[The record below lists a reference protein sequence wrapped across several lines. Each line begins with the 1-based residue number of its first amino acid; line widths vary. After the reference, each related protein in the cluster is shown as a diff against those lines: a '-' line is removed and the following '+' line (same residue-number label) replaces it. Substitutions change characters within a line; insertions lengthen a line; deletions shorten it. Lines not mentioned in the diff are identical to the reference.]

1 MTIEHK
7 QISVIL
13 IDKMGSDKRVT
24 NVARTSFNKWLPED
38 EPLTERDTGLLAYLA
53 TGLKAPERN
62 DWKKRAK
69 AHTHWAPFAHCFL
82 TMRCCVPIFLARQL
96 VKHQIGL
103 VWSEESRRYIKDE
116 VAIYVPEVVH
126 KAPENAK
133 QGASSERHTSYVW
146 HEYPQDEDG
155 YTDNLHT
162 YVGVDYGA
170 EEVIALASEEAVQSY
185 YDLLNAGVAPEEA
198 RMVLPQN
205 AMVNYIWSGS
215 LLAFNRVYQQRI
227 DGHAQKTGAQEF
239 AEKLGTILYENFPE
253 SMKAL
258 NDV

>member
-7 QISVIL
+7 QISVSL

-53 TGLKAPERN
+53 TGLPASERN
-62 DWKKRAK
+62 DWEKRAK
-69 AHTHWAPFAHCFL
+69 AHTHWSPFAHCFL
-82 TMRCCVPIFLARQL
+82 TIRCSVPIFLARQL

-103 VWSEESRRYIKDE
+103 VWSEESRRYIKDD
-116 VAIYVPEVVH
+116 VYLYVPEVIH
-126 KAPENAK
+126 KAPESAK
-133 QGASSERHTSYVW
+133 QGASKEAHTSIVSK
-146 HEYPQDEDG
+146 QAKFGG
-155 YTDNLHT
+155 YDKDALNYISDSTS
-162 YVGVDYGA
+162 YSVDD
-170 EEVIALASEEAVQSY
+170 Y
-185 YDLLNAGVAPEEA
+185 YHLLGEGVAPEEA

-227 DGHAQKTGAQEF
+227 DGHAQNAAQEF
-239 AEKLGTILYENFPE
+239 AKKLGDILYENFPE